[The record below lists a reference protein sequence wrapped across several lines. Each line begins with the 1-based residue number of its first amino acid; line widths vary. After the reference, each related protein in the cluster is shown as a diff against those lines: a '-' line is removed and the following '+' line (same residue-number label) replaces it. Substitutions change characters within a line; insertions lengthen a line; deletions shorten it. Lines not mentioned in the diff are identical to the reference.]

1 MSDTLSAIEKIQDGK
16 EASSIGGWNFKSG
29 QRKKHLRQDR
39 KEVRKPAMWQSR
51 GEVHKPVYGPSPA
64 HHLFL

>member
-29 QRKKHLRQDR
+29 QRKKHLRQDG
-39 KEVRKPAMWQSR
+39 KEVRKPAM
-51 GEVHKPVYGPSPA
+51 
-64 HHLFL
+64 